1 MNTRP
6 DRSGSLVGIRSF
18 ASVGRWFA
26 SVGHDTQPA
35 EVQARYLDVL
45 AKFVEHDGKDPDE
58 LVAFSFLR
66 KRDTGMRFVSSKRRV
81 AVNESIDAF
90 VAAHGWEGKQAV
102 TNANIVRSF
111 LIHNGVFIQGKAW
124 TR

>member
-1 MNTRP
+1 MDNTP
-6 DRSGSLVGIRSF
+6 GGSGSPAGIRSF
-18 ASVGRWFA
+18 TTVGQWLNR
-26 SVGHDTQPA
+26 SGHDTQPA

-45 AKFVEHDGKDPDE
+45 AKFVDHDGKDPDE
-58 LVAFSFLR
+58 LVAYCFLR
-66 KRDTGMRFVSSKRRV
+66 KRDTGLRFVSSKRRV

-90 VAAHGWEGKQAV
+90 VTAQGWVGKEAV
-102 TNANIVRSF
+102 ANANVIRSF

>member
-1 MNTRP
+1 MNTEP
-6 DRSGSLVGIRSF
+6 DRGGSLVGIRHF
-18 ASVGRWFA
+18 ATVGQWLART
-26 SVGHDTQPA
+26 GHDTQPA

-58 LVAFSFLR
+58 LVAFCFLR
-66 KRDTGMRFVSSKRRV
+66 KRDTGTRFVSTKRRV
-81 AVNESIDAF
+81 AVNESLDAF
-90 VAAHGWEGKQAV
+90 VAAQGWEGKEAV
-102 TNANIVRSF
+102 ANANIVRSF